1 MLLLGI
7 DLGSSSVKASIID
20 GESGKCLATA
30 SSPSD
35 EMKII
40 ALKPGWAEQ
49 NTEIWWSNLHVAIRE
64 CTHKLGEKKD
74 KIGAIGIA
82 YQMHGLVAVD
92 KNRKVLRNSIIWCD
106 SRAIGYGEKALSYL
120 GKDYCLSHLLN
131 SPGNFTAS
139 KLAWVKEHEP
149 ELFSRIY
156 KVMLPG
162 DYVASRLT
170 GEISTSFTGLSEGIF
185 WDFSLDK
192 VSDVLMKFYGFDSS
206 LLPEAASSFSVSGH
220 LLKSVAN
227 ELGLPPGIPVSY
239 RAGDQP
245 NNALSLNVF
254 NPGEV
259 AATAGTSGVIYGVTD
274 KKKYDHLSRVNTF
287 LHVNHTNTKTRLGVL
302 LCINGT
308 GILNSWLKRNCGAN
322 LSYNEMNDLAEKV
335 NPGSD
340 GLSILP
346 FGNGAERMLGNK
358 ETGARITGLNFN
370 IHTNAHL
377 FRAAQEGI
385 AFSFRYGLDI
395 MKEVGIDPQVI
406 RAGEANMFLSKVFR
420 EVLSTI
426 TGTVIHLYNTDGS
439 IGSAR
444 GAGIGCGYYKS
455 EKEAF
460 NGLATVG
467 VTEPDKVRSNSYSE
481 AYLRWKNLLSEL

>member
-7 DLGSSSVKASIID
+7 DLGSSSVKASVID
-20 GESGKCLATA
+20 GDSGICLATA
-30 SSPSD
+30 FYPSD

-40 ALKPGWAEQ
+40 AINPGWAEQ
-49 NTEIWWSNLHVAIRE
+49 ETEVWWKNLKAAIVD
-64 CTHKLGEKKD
+64 CSSKLGNRKND
-74 KIGAIGIA
+74 IAAIGIS
-82 YQMHGLVAVD
+82 YQMHGLVTLD
-92 KNRKVLRNSIIWCD
+92 KNNKVLRPSIIWCD
-106 SRAIGYGEKALSYL
+106 SRAVEYGEKALNSL
-120 GKDYCLSHLLN
+120 GRDFCLSHLLN

-139 KLAWVKEHEP
+139 KLAWVKENEP
-149 ELFSRIY
+149 DLFSSID

-162 DYVASRLT
+162 DYIALRLT

-185 WDFSLDK
+185 WDFAGSR
-192 VSDVLMKFYGFDSS
+192 VSDELMTYFGFRNDI
-206 LLPEAASSFSVSGH
+206 LPEAAPSFSIRGR
-220 LLKSVAN
+220 LLKSVAS
-227 ELGLPPGIPVSY
+227 ELNLPAGIPVSY

-245 NNALSLNVF
+245 NNALSLNVL

-274 KKKYDHLSRVNTF
+274 KKKYDPLSRVNTF
-287 LHVNHTNTKTRLGVL
+287 LHVNHNQTDTRLGVL

-308 GILNSWLKRNCGAN
+308 GILNSWLRRNTN
-322 LSYNEMNDLAEKV
+322 STLSYNEMNNMAAKV
-335 NPGSD
+335 PPGSD

-358 ETGARITGLNFN
+358 DSGARIAGLNFN
-370 IHTNAHL
+370 RHTNAHL

-385 AFSFRYGLDI
+385 AFSFRFGLDI
-395 MKEVGIDPQVI
+395 MKETGIDPLVI

-420 EVLSTI
+420 ETLSNI

-439 IGSAR
+439 IGAAR

-460 NGLATVG
+460 RGLATVG
-467 VTEPDKVRSNSYSE
+467 ITEPDSSG
-481 AYLRWKNLLSEL
+481 

>member
-7 DLGSSSVKASIID
+7 DLGSSSVKASVID

-30 SSPSD
+30 YSPAD

-49 NTEIWWSNLHVAIRE
+49 DTAIWWSNLKTAINE
-64 CTHKLGEKKD
+64 CTRELGQKKD
-74 KIGAIGIA
+74 KIGAIGIS

-92 KNRKVLRNSIIWCD
+92 KNSKVLRNSIIWCD
-106 SRAIGYGEKALSYL
+106 SRAVGYGEKALSSL
-120 GKDYCLSHLLN
+120 GKDFCLSHLLN

-149 ELFSRIY
+149 ALYSMID

-162 DYVASRLT
+162 DYIALRLT
-170 GEISTSFTGLSEGIF
+170 GELSTSYSGLSEGIF
-185 WDFSLDK
+185 WDFSLNK
-192 VSDVLMKFYGFDSS
+192 VSDKLMEFYNFNSD
-206 LLPEAASSFSVSGH
+206 LLPEASPSFSISGH
-220 LLKSVAN
+220 LLKSTAE
-227 ELGLPPGIPVSY
+227 ELGLAEGIPVSY

-245 NNALSLNVF
+245 NNALSLNVL

-274 KKKYDHLSRVNTF
+274 KMKYDPLSRVNTF
-287 LHVNHTNTKTRLGVL
+287 LHVNHTNSQPRLGVL

-308 GILNSWLKRNCGAN
+308 GILNSWLKRNTGN
-322 LSYNEMNDLAEKV
+322 SLSYNDMNELAEKIT
-335 NPGSD
+335 PGSE

-346 FGNGAERMLGNK
+346 FGNGSERMLGNK
-358 ETGARITGLNFN
+358 DNGAGISGLNFN
-370 IHTNAHL
+370 THSKAHL

-395 MKEVGIDPQVI
+395 MKEVGIDPHMI
-406 RAGEANMFLSKVFR
+406 RAGEANMFLSRVFR
-420 EVLSTI
+420 QVLSTV
-426 TGTVIHLYNTDGS
+426 TGTVIDLYNTDGS

-460 NGLATVG
+460 IGLKALS
-467 VTEPDKVRSNSYSE
+467 VTEPDKSQSEEYEE
-481 AYLRWKNLLSEL
+481 AYIKWKNLLITS

>member
-7 DLGSSSVKASIID
+7 DLGSSSVKASVID

-30 SSPSD
+30 YAPSD

-49 NTEIWWSNLHVAIRE
+49 DTAIWWSNLKGAINE
-64 CTHKLGEKKD
+64 CTHKLGKKKD
-74 KIGAIGIA
+74 KIGAIGIS

-92 KNRKVLRNSIIWCD
+92 KNNKVLRNSIIWCD
-106 SRAIGYGEKALSYL
+106 SRAVGYGERALASL

-149 ELFSRIY
+149 ALYSLIH

-162 DYVASRLT
+162 DYIALRLT
-170 GEISTSFTGLSEGIF
+170 GELSTSYSGLSEGIF
-185 WDFSLDK
+185 WDFSQNK
-192 VSDVLMKFYGFDSS
+192 VSEELMKYYGFNSS
-206 LLPEAASSFSVSGH
+206 LLPKAAPSFSISGL
-220 LLKSVAN
+220 LLKSVAS
-227 ELGLPPGIPVSY
+227 ELGLPAGIPVSY

-245 NNALSLNVF
+245 NNALSLNVLE
-254 NPGEV
+254 PGEV

-274 KKKYDHLSRVNTF
+274 KKKFDKSSRVNTF
-287 LHVNHTNTKTRLGVL
+287 LHVNHNNSQTRLGVL

-308 GILNSWLKRNCGAN
+308 GILNSWLRRNSGHN
-322 LSYNEMNDLAEKV
+322 LSYNEMNNMASEIA
-335 NPGSD
+335 PGSE
-340 GLSILP
+340 GLCILP
-346 FGNGAERMLGNK
+346 FGNGAERMLHNK
-358 ETGARITGLNFN
+358 DAGASITGLNFN
-370 IHTNAHL
+370 IHSSAHM
-377 FRAAQEGI
+377 FREAQEGI
-385 AFSFRYGLDI
+385 EFYFILGLDI
-395 MKEVGIDPQVI
+395 MKEVGIDPKVI

-420 EVLSTI
+420 EALSCI

-439 IGSAR
+439 VGAAR
-444 GAGIGCGYYKS
+444 GAGIGCSYYLT

-460 NGLATVG
+460 KGLAAVS
-467 VTEPDKVRSNSYSE
+467 VTEPDSLKSPDYE
-481 AYLRWKNLLSEL
+481 